1 MLGIFRIAVAHG
13 MIARFNSHI
22 KYPVTLL
29 AVLTL
34 ALTAV
39 AGGDF
44 GQTLTP
50 EEVRAA
56 GLAKLTPEEFAQLET
71 LVQRYKA
78 GDSAGTPTVPQARQ
92 GVPATKSAKL
102 LPAWVGALLTLERTG
117 NRPDKT
123 NVMESRLE
131 GNFIGWSGRTSFRL
145 DNGQLWSQVNGESYL
160 YAPTLRSPKIKI
172 YPASFGTFW
181 LEIEGVNQRCRVKPV
196 KLE

>member
-1 MLGIFRIAVAHG
+1 MPGISRIAVARG
-13 MIARFNSHI
+13 MLARFNEDI
-22 KYPVTLL
+22 KYPATLL
-29 AVLTL
+29 VTLTL
-34 ALTAV
+34 ALTAA

-50 EEVRAA
+50 EEMRAA
-56 GLAKLTPEEFAQLET
+56 GLAKLTPEELARLET

-78 GDSAGTPTVPQARQ
+78 GDSAATPTAPQAQQ
-92 GVPATKSAKL
+92 GLPAAKSAKL

-117 NRPDKT
+117 SRPDKT
-123 NVMESRLE
+123 DVMESRLK
-131 GNFIGWSGRTSFRL
+131 GNFSGWSGRTSFRL

-160 YAPTLRSPKIKI
+160 YAPTLKTPKVKI

-181 LEIEGVNQRCRVKPV
+181 LEIEGVNERCRVKPV